1 MAQKLEFSIRKATPD
16 DAEDLIELI
25 KELAIFE
32 KFPDAPEIDAK
43 ILAHDLERKACFA
56 FIAKYNE
63 ECAGL
68 ALYYLAYSTWQGQ
81 CIHLEDLYI
90 RPKFRRNSLGKKLIQ
105 EVAKEAYEKKYKRIS
120 LIVFDWNQNARNLY
134 SSLNAIDLSKDEGW
148 LVYRFDEERIKK
160 LALNSDL

>member
-16 DAEDLIELI
+16 DAEDLIGLI

-32 KFPDAPEIDAK
+32 KFPDGPEIDAK
-43 ILAHDLERKACFA
+43 TLAHDLERKACFA

-81 CIHLEDLYI
+81 
-90 RPKFRRNSLGKKLIQ
+90 
-105 EVAKEAYEKKYKRIS
+105 EAYEKKYKRIN
-120 LIVFDWNQNARNLY
+120 LNVLDWNQNARDLY